1 MKNLRDRIDE
11 ISRMVIDKHF
21 DIQRIKIVM
30 NNDIRTEDLMK
41 LGKEMLFVDPEAEK
55 LEALTK
61 EMEKSCIE

>member
-1 MKNLRDRIDE
+1 
-11 ISRMVIDKHF
+11 MVIDKHF

-30 NNDIRTEDLMK
+30 NNDIRTEDLIK